1 MTKKEYILDFLKEIN
16 CAYNHP
22 GMYDDLK
29 RLLDEMEEEVVKN
42 ESENYKK
49 GWHDALEKA
58 LKKSFTIIDEDGC
71 FKVVQEETL
80 IGLGMSMPT
89 PKICNWIPVTERLP
103 DKLQDV
109 IVAFDDAPGE
119 YDIAYMRKTFN
130 ATYKANG
137 AENEWVS
144 AMGETTYA
152 DYEVNAWM
160 PIPTYNGG

>member
-16 CAYNHP
+16 YAYNHP
-22 GMYDDLK
+22 AMYDDLK
-29 RLLDEMEEEVVKN
+29 RLLDEMEEEIL
-42 ESENYKK
+42 ESANCK
-49 GWHDALEKA
+49 
-58 LKKSFTIIDEDGC
+58 
-71 FKVVQEETL
+71 
-80 IGLGMSMPT
+80 
-89 PKICNWIPVTERLP
+89 WIPVEKRLP

-109 IVAFDDAPGE
+109 LVTFYDAEGE
-119 YDIAYMRKTFN
+119 YDVAYMRKTFN

>member
-1 MTKKEYILDFLKEIN
+1 MEKEGYVSIQAVNDLFDAYKYLDGNDAIYRFKQW
-16 CAYNHP
+16 
-22 GMYDDLK
+22 
-29 RLLDEMEEEVVKN
+29 LD
-42 ESENYKK
+42 
-49 GWHDALEKA
+49 G
-58 LKKSFTIIDEDGC
+58 
-71 FKVVQEETL
+71 QEPVRP
-80 IGLGMSMPT
+80 MQ
-89 PKICNWIPVTERLP
+89 KWIPVTERLP

-109 IVAFDDAPGE
+109 LVAFYDAPGE
-119 YDIAYMRKTFN
+119 YDVAYMRKTFN